1 MTRRKAEPVITL
13 RIEPGPTTPAA
24 RESWRRWWRARVAE
38 ARAGGHAETDGQ
50 AEARDGTPDNEPKQK
65 EAPPQ

>member
-1 MTRRKAEPVITL
+1 MTRRKAKPVITL

-38 ARAGGHAETDGQ
+38 VKADGQAQ
-50 AEARDGTPDNEPKQK
+50 AEARNQAGQKQAHP
-65 EAPPQ
+65 E